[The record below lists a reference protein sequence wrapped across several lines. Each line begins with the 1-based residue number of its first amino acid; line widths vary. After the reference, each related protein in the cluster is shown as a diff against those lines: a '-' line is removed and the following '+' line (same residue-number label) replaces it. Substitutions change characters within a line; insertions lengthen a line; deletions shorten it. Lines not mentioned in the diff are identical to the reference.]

1 MTTMTIVN
9 GLTRSLHKVGFWG
22 KKHSPELLVG
32 AGVVGTVV
40 SAVMAC
46 KASTKIHDVLEEAK
60 ENIDGIHRVLETP
73 ELNEKYEKKYGEKY
87 TEEMSKKDLTGVYV
101 QTGMKFVKLYAPAV
115 ILGAL
120 SITSILASNNIMRK
134 RNIALAAAYATV
146 DKSFKDYRGRV
157 VERFGEAVDKELRYD
172 IRKKEIEEIVTDENG
187 NEQVVKKTVNV
198 VGDNP
203 CGDYTFFFDAASRA
217 WEKDATM
224 NFMFLRAEQN
234 FANDKLK
241 ARGYV
246 FLNEVLERLGL
257 PTTEAG
263 QIVGWVYDP
272 NSKDPNG
279 DNFIDFGFMEMR
291 RERNRAFIEG
301 EETVI
306 LLDFNVDGKISDI
319 FHRYSKR

>member
-1 MTTMTIVN
+1 
-9 GLTRSLHKVGFWG
+9 
-22 KKHSPELLVG
+22 
-32 AGVVGTVV
+32 
-40 SAVMAC
+40 
-46 KASTKIHDVLEEAK
+46 
-60 ENIDGIHRVLETP
+60 
-73 ELNEKYEKKYGEKY
+73 
-87 TEEMSKKDLTGVYV
+87 
-101 QTGMKFVKLYAPAV
+101 
-115 ILGAL
+115 
-120 SITSILASNNIMRK
+120 
-134 RNIALAAAYATV
+134 
-146 DKSFKDYRGRV
+146 
-157 VERFGEAVDKELRYD
+157 
-172 IRKKEIEEIVTDENG
+172 
-187 NEQVVKKTVNV
+187 
-198 VGDNP
+198 
-203 CGDYTFFFDAASRA
+203 
-217 WEKDATM
+217 M